1 MSPALLSL
9 VRSLATVMLF
19 VPAIAFAQ
27 RDSARAAEW
36 DVTQARGQTREI
48 DFTTSDGTWMSADLS
63 PDGQSLVFD
72 LLGHIYRVSVGGGEA
87 QNLTQNSGV
96 AINYQPRW
104 SPDGRLIAFVT
115 DRRGQNNL
123 WIMNADGSNP
133 RAVFTNRDVRVYEPA
148 WTPDGQ
154 YIIVRR
160 EFTGRAAPGQGGGN
174 GLWMYHKDGGEGTEL
189 VGNQVRRAEWPTV
202 SQDGRYMYFHAAA
215 GGNNVDVVSGGMQL
229 RRFEFKTGQ
238 IVDITAGE
246 AQGAAAG
253 RISSGGAVAPEASPD
268 GRWLAFARPIPDGT
282 ISFKGHRFGPR
293 TALWLMDLRSG
304 AERLLMDPIETMVE
318 SGSKALGVLP
328 RYKWT
333 SDSRAIVISQ
343 GAKLRRVDVTT
354 GAVTTIPFTARVHRT
369 ISEMAYRP
377 FRISDDSIKA
387 KFVRWATASP
397 DGKRLAFQA
406 VGRVWVMDLP
416 NGAPRRVTSGSP
428 DPLEYSPAWSRDGHT
443 LAFTTW
449 DDTGRGHVWKADIAA
464 GGRTGGSVVRLTTE
478 PGEYIHPVWSPDGL
492 SVVVARG
499 AGATLQGR
507 TIMHNMAWDVVRI
520 PAVGGAVTVVATE
533 NRPSG
538 QSPSGNAR
546 RQIMRPSFGPEG
558 RIFYPEE
565 RTQRGAGGANQGA
578 FTALV
583 SVRGDG
589 SDERVHVTFPDADE
603 IVPSPD
609 GKWVAFQEGDNV
621 FLTPLAY
628 EGTGSEPL
636 RVDKRRGRFP
646 VTQLSLEGGD
656 FPRWRDSL
664 TIEYGSGNQYFAYH
678 VDSKKADTVT
688 IRVNVPRPIPNGKVA
703 FTNARIVTLENRRV
717 IDNGTVL
724 VSGSR
729 IACVGTCETAGAR
742 VIDAAGKTIIPGF
755 VDMHS
760 HHYREHRGLRPRH
773 DYETSIYLA
782 YGVTTSLDNSMWS
795 QNIFP
800 TAELIEAG
808 ELIGPR
814 TFSTGD
820 PLYRGDAARN
830 NDITSYDVAEQNVN
844 RLVNWGATSIKQY
857 MQPRR
862 DQRQWISHA
871 ARKRGAMVTAEGG
884 DLLYDL
890 SMIMDG
896 QTGWEHPIGHVPL
909 YGDATKFF
917 GLAKATYSPTLVVGG
932 PGPWNIEYW
941 FQESDLWKDAKQQR
955 WFPWRMLV
963 PHTRTRTLRPVTDYS
978 YPLIAQAMADVI
990 AAGGYGAIGS
1000 HGEHHG
1006 IAAQW
1011 EVWMGASALG
1021 NHGALEV
1028 ASLHGAHFLGADQ
1041 DLGSIKEGKLAD
1053 LLVLNANPLD
1063 DIKNTAKMRYVMKGG
1078 VLYDAMSLDE
1088 VWPRQRPYGPMT
1100 WIEAD
1105 ALRSDDRPTDYWD
1118 RRRP

>member
-1 MSPALLSL
+1 MSPISPAFCALLVL
-9 VRSLATVMLF
+9 TV
-19 VPAIAFAQ
+19 AIPSAAQ
-27 RDSARAAEW
+27 QDTTRGREW
-36 DVTQARGQTREI
+36 DVTAARGQTREI
-48 DFTTSDGTWMSADLS
+48 DFTTSEGTWMAVDLS
-63 PDGQSLVFD
+63 PDGRWLVFD
-72 LLGHIYRVSVGGGEA
+72 LLGHIYRVSADGGEA
-87 QNLTQNSGV
+87 QSLTQNSGV

-133 RAVFTNRDVRVYEPA
+133 RAVFTNRDVRAYEPA

-160 EFTGRAAPGQGGGN
+160 EFTGRGGGGN

-189 VGNQVRRAEWPTV
+189 IGNQVRRAEWPAV
-202 SQDGRYMYFHAAA
+202 SPDGRFMYFHAAA
-215 GGNNVDVVSGGMQL
+215 GTNNTDVVSGGLQL
-229 RRFEFKTGQ
+229 RRFEFKTGA

-246 AQGAAAG
+246 AGGAAAG
-253 RISSGGAVAPEASPD
+253 RISSGGAAAPEISPD
-268 GRWLAFARPIPDGT
+268 GRWIAFARPIPDGT
-282 ISFKGHRFGPR
+282 ISYKGHRFGPR
-293 TALWLMDLRSG
+293 TALWLRDVRTG
-304 AERLLMDPIETMVE
+304 AERVLMDPIETMIE

-328 RYKWT
+328 QYKWT
-333 SDSRAIVISQ
+333 ADGRGLVLSQ
-343 GAKLRRVDVTT
+343 GGKLRRVDVST
-354 GAVTTIPFTARVHRT
+354 GQVRTIPFTARVRRT
-369 ISEMAYRP
+369 ISEMAYRS
-377 FRISDDSIKA
+377 FRISDDSLGV

-397 DGKRLAFQA
+397 DGRRLAFQA
-406 VGRVWVMDLP
+406 VGRVYTMDLP
-416 NGAPRRVTSGSP
+416 NGKPRRLTSGNP
-428 DPLEYSPAWSRDGHT
+428 EALEYSPAWSPDGNW
-443 LAFTTW
+443 LVFTTW
-449 DDTGRGHVWKADIAA
+449 DDTARGHVWKAGVS
-464 GGRTGGSVVRLTTE
+464 GGLNERRAVRLTSDAA
-478 PGEYIHPVWSPDGL
+478 EYIHPVWSPDGQ
-492 SVVVARG
+492 SVIVARG
-499 AGATLQGR
+499 SGSTLHGR
-507 TIMHNMAWDVVRI
+507 TVMHNVAWDVVRI
-520 PAVGGAVTVVATE
+520 PAAGGPVTTVATA

-538 QSPSGNAR
+538 ASPSGNAR
-546 RQIMRPSFGPEG
+546 RQLMRPSFGPEG
-558 RIFYPEE
+558 RVFYPEE
-565 RTQRGAGGANQGA
+565 RSQRAAGASGGGEG

-583 SVRGDG
+583 SVRADG
-589 SDERVHVTFPDADE
+589 SDERVHVTLPYADE
-603 IVPSPD
+603 IVPSSD

-621 FLTPLAY
+621 FITPIAY
-628 EGTGSEPL
+628 SGTGTEPL
-636 RVDKRRGRFP
+636 RIDKRRGRFP

-664 TIEYGSGNQYFAYH
+664 TLEYGSGNQYYAYH
-678 VDSKKADTVT
+678 VDTKKTDTVT
-688 IRVNVPRPIPNGKVA
+688 IRVNVPRATPNGKIA
-703 FTNARIVTLENRRV
+703 FTNARIVTLENRQV
-717 IDNGTVL
+717 IDRGTLV

-729 IACVGTCETAGAR
+729 ITCVGNCEPSGAR
-742 VIDAAGKTIIPGF
+742 VIDASGKTIIPGF
-755 VDMHS
+755 IDMHS
-760 HHYREHRGLRPRH
+760 HHYREHRGLRPKR
-773 DYETSIYLA
+773 DYESAIYLA

-808 ELIGPR
+808 EIIGPR
-814 TFSTGD
+814 TFSSGD

-830 NDITSYDVAEQNVN
+830 NDITSYEVAEQNVN
-844 RLVNWGATSIKQY
+844 RLANWGAVSIKQY

-871 ARKRGAMVTAEGG
+871 ARKRGVMVTAEGG
-884 DLLYDL
+884 DMLYNL

-896 QTGWEHPIGHVPL
+896 QTGWEHPIPYVPL
-909 YGDATKFF
+909 YSDATKFF
-917 GLAKATYSPTLVVGG
+917 GLAKAVYSPTIVVGG

-941 FQESDLWKDAKQQR
+941 FQESDLWKDEKQRR

-963 PHTRTRTLRPVTDYS
+963 PHTRVRTLRPLTDYS
-978 YPLIAQAMADVI
+978 YPVIAQAMADII

-1006 IAAQW
+1006 LAAQW

-1028 ASLHGAHFLGADQ
+1028 ASLHGAHFLGASQ
-1041 DLGSIKEGKLAD
+1041 DLGSLKAGKLAD
-1053 LLVLNANPLD
+1053 LLVLDANPLD

-1088 VWPRQRPYGPMT
+1088 VWPKQRPYGPMT

-1105 ALRSDDRPTDYWD
+1105 ALRADDRPTDYWD